1 MAANK
6 AHDFALQIRDRGE
19 DASADD
25 LTLEFGEP
33 KLDLVEPGRV
43 SRGIMKVHVG
53 MSGEKFFDLL
63 GLVGGKIVGNEMDRF
78 GG

>member
-1 MAANK
+1 LWLRIKRMILRFRSGTEEK
-6 AHDFALQIRDRGE
+6 MP
-19 DASADD
+19 
-25 LTLEFGEP
+25 LEFGEP

-63 GLVGGKIVGNEMDRF
+63 GLVRGKIVGNEMDRF